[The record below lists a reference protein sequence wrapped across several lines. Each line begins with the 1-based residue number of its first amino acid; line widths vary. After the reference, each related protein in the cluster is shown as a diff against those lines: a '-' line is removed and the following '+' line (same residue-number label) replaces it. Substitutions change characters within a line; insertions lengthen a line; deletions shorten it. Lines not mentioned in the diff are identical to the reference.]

1 MSNIPN
7 QNMRQVMLSLAYLAY
22 CGEQITTPNPESTIL
37 GYINNG
43 IPQIPPLA
51 PGGNAAWKV
60 VWGPVAY
67 TVPGALY
74 QDNLM
79 FVAQNTTNSQY
90 VIAIRGTNFVSNLDW
105 LLEDFDVI
113 QQMPWPP
120 GSTAST
126 GSPMISESTSIDL
139 QIVLAMED
147 TLFGGGTLL
156 NFLSAVTKNQSIT
169 LCVTGHSLGGCLAS
183 ALTLYLKQNQI
194 KWDNWQRKSIVS
206 GITFAAPTAGNAAFA
221 ALYSVFEGGPYPSG
235 WDASIGSSFDPVQC
249 SYDVAPMAWNAS
261 NLYNGSTSPLL
272 TVYAPSAGTGFSATN
287 INFDSHYLDLSSDG
301 AYNLILTSILPM
313 ITRFLSTQNYTQPG
327 VTGNS
332 VLQGVFQPGQGP
344 TLVAQQKGAW
354 FGENSLVTVFE
365 AFVAQAAWQ
374 HGSSYPNLLG
384 VTQLLDPSIIP
395 KT

>member
-1 MSNIPN
+1 MSTIANE
-7 QNMRQVMLSLAYLAY
+7 NMRQVALSLAYLAY
-22 CGEQITTPNPESTIL
+22 CGEQITTPDPEATIL
-37 GYINNG
+37 KYINNG

-79 FVAQNTTNSQY
+79 YVAQNTTNSQY

-105 LLEDFDVI
+105 LMEDFDVL

-139 QIVLAMED
+139 QIVLAMQD
-147 TLFGGGTLL
+147 KIFNGGTLL
-156 NFLSAVTKNQSIT
+156 NFLSTVTKNKSIS

-221 ALYSVFEGGPYPSG
+221 DLFSVFEGGPYPSG
-235 WDASIGSSFDPVQC
+235 WDPTIGSAFDPVQC
-249 SYDVAPMAWNAS
+249 SYDVAPMAWVADNVYS
-261 NLYNGSTSPLL
+261 NGNSPLL
-272 TVYAPSAGTGFSATN
+272 NVYAPASGFSTTN
-287 INFDSHYLDLSSDG
+287 IAFNDNYLDAGSD
-301 AYNLILTSILPM
+301 AAFNLLLPTFFPK
-313 ITRFLSTQNYTQPG
+313 IAGYISAQGYTQPG
-327 VTGNS
+327 VTS
-332 VLQGVFQPGQGP
+332 YSSLPGVFEPGQGP
-344 TLVAQQKGAW
+344 QLVAPGEW
-354 FGENSLVTVFE
+354 FGSNSLLTVFD

-384 VTQLLDPSIIP
+384 VTELLNPDIIP